1 MKLIENH
8 WNRFYKSSSSNP
20 SSNFAKFVIKWLK
33 INKISFESKK
43 LIDIAC
49 GNARDSVYFHNK
61 HIHTTGIDLSKII
74 IKKKFFKFSKYKI
87 FSKRYLQN
95 YKK

>member
-8 WNRFYKSSSSNP
+8 WNRFYKSSSSNL

-61 HIHTTGIDLSKII
+61 HIHTTELI
-74 IKKKFFKFSKYKI
+74 
-87 FSKRYLQN
+87 YL
-95 YKK
+95 KLL